1 MRETITFPRPYH
13 RTLTSILLVAFS
25 GALTLVLALPVSMH
39 AGWKASEVTATAGA
53 KAAQVTIPAG
63 TILAVETVAEVST
76 RMKVGTTFE
85 TRLRNGLIV
94 NGQMVTPA
102 GTAVYG
108 IVTRSEGGS
117 RSRTQRL
124 ATTLTDIRWKGKM
137 VPISSD
143 TAGVEVRPGS
153 TAFVSVGAGQMIGAV
168 IAGAPGAIGGGMAG
182 SALPRRG
189 SRNITLP
196 TGKELDVH
204 LLLPV
209 RLP

>member
-13 RTLTSILLVAFS
+13 RPFTSVLFVALF
-25 GALTLVLALPVSMH
+25 GALMLVLALPVSIH
-39 AGWKASEVTATAGA
+39 AGWKASEVTSHTRG
-53 KAAQVTIPAG
+53 KVAQVTIPAG
-63 TILAVETVAEVST
+63 TILVVETVAEVST
-76 RMKVGTTFE
+76 RMKVGTRFE
-85 TRLRNGLIV
+85 TRLRDGLIV
-94 NGQMVTPA
+94 GGQVVTPA

-124 ATTLTDIRWKGKM
+124 ATTLTGIRWKGQV

-143 TAGVEVRPGS
+143 TARLV
-153 TAFVSVGAGQMIGAV
+153 
-168 IAGAPGAIGGGMAG
+168 
-182 SALPRRG
+182 
-189 SRNITLP
+189 TLP
-196 TGKELDVH
+196 AGKELDVH